1 MQEGA
6 RRSVLVRNTLSTT
19 TVLLAILLD
28 GKADVRTI
36 ILARVLQPLYIVH
49 CAARDA
55 RKMHYNNAATV
66 RCTSKQGEDKVLVQ
80 VQLQSVDC
88 TV

>member
-49 CAARDA
+49 CPRTGCCDDMMICVFDNLYFSISLH
-55 RKMHYNNAATV
+55 MHNVHAH
-66 RCTSKQGEDKVLVQ
+66 
-80 VQLQSVDC
+80 
-88 TV
+88 